1 VKGTHLEEV
10 EALEQNEEEEVQEE
24 EGEGEAV
31 MKENQVMKVL
41 HKDVIFARII
51 VMLKKITSSN
61 ESYNVFIA
69 KSLVTCK
76 KIVYY

>member
-24 EGEGEAV
+24 EGEAV

-51 VMLKKITSSN
+51 VMLRKITSSN

>member
-24 EGEGEAV
+24 EGEAV
-31 MKENQVMKVL
+31 MKENQVMKAL

-51 VMLKKITSSN
+51 VMLRKITSSN